1 MEECKLFESEYRF
14 MDLVWDMEPV
24 KSTELAK
31 ACYTELG
38 WKKSTCYTVLKKLSD
53 RGFIKNEQAVV
64 TSLIGREEVQ
74 KYESEP
80 VVRKNFNG
88 SLPAFLTAFLK
99 DRELSREEAEEIRK
113 MIEEAVV
120 STKD

>member
-14 MDLVWDMEPV
+14 MNLVWELEPV
-24 KSTELAK
+24 RSTELAK
-31 ACYTELG
+31 VCYAELG
-38 WKKSTCYTVLKKLSD
+38 WKKSTCYTVLKKLSE
-53 RGFIKNEQAVV
+53 RNFIKNEEAVV

-74 KYESEP
+74 KYESES
-80 VVRKNFNG
+80 VVMKNFNG

-99 DRELSREEAEEIRK
+99 DKKLTREEAEEIRK

-120 STKD
+120 TTKG

>member
-31 ACYTELG
+31 ACYGELG

-74 KYESEP
+74 KYESEA
-80 VVRKNFNG
+80 VVKKNFNG

-113 MIEEAVV
+113 MIEDAVV
-120 STKD
+120 SAED